1 DLSASKS
8 EAPWPFC
15 TMASPSMI
23 ADLQRRLAAA
33 RTMPG
38 EVAPIIAIATK
49 HKGLAALNHH
59 LRAVAIML
67 DFVNPVLPIWRLRS
81 KLWLDEPESGSYH
94 QPVASESAA
103 ISSMQL
109 FHQCSYFINEGS
121 TSLQIVGQP
130 YPRSSELGE

>member
-1 DLSASKS
+1 
-8 EAPWPFC
+8 
-15 TMASPSMI
+15 MAVLHYGFTI
-23 ADLQRRLAAA
+23 NDCRLAAA

-67 DFVNPVLPIWRLRS
+67 DFVTPVLPIWRLRS

-103 ISSMQL
+103 ISSMKARL
-109 FHQCSYFINEGS
+109 LSKS
-121 TSLQIVGQP
+121 SASLIHVLA
-130 YPRSSELGE
+130 SLAK